1 MGQRGANAGNLVG
14 RNAHSD
20 AGSATEYAALI
31 LAGDDRPAYAIGDI
45 GIKARLTHIR
55 DFKPSLGGKMRGD
68 DFEQRFAGAVG
79 AQNDFHVEAL
89 SVAARATIAAISA
102 KPFGAQAARPTNRPS
117 TSACAIRASP
127 LSGVTEPP

>member
-1 MGQRGANAGNLVG
+1 MGQRGADAGNLVG

-20 AGSATEYAALI
+20 AGSATEYAAFK

-45 GIKARLTHIR
+45 GVKARLAQIR
-55 DFKPSLGGKMRGD
+55 DFKSGFAGKMGSD

-89 SVAARATIAAISA
+89 SIAARATIAAISA
-102 KPFGAQAARPTNRPS
+102 K
-117 TSACAIRASP
+117 
-127 LSGVTEPP
+127 